1 MTAKLWQWLS
11 EQIVMAMSCQ
21 ATNPSGQIHLSGYSL
36 KPFGGGRTMNDMICR
51 NNGAEIYELIDEIT
65 NMLVKMTQAE
75 RLEWFRRTQY
85 PHPIH
90 FETEISG
97 TVYSVNAHFDS
108 EADESLQEKAQRI
121 ILKASL

>member
-1 MTAKLWQWLS
+1 
-11 EQIVMAMSCQ
+11 MAMSYQ
-21 ATNPSGQIHLSGYSL
+21 ATNPSGQIHLSGDSL
-36 KPFGGGRTMNDMICR
+36 KPFGGGRVMNDMICG
-51 NNGAEIYELIDEIT
+51 NDGAEIYELIDEIT
-65 NMLVKMTQAE
+65 NTLAKMTQAE
-75 RLEWFRRTQY
+75 RLAWFRRTQY

-90 FETEISG
+90 FETEIGG